1 MPEEEEKEKIIVLLH
16 IEKTIIINNT
26 IKLMKIRRT
35 IVDEEKR
42 ELRLGVSYLS
52 A

>member
-35 IVDEEKR
+35 IVGEEKR
-42 ELRLGVSYLS
+42 ELRLGESYLS